1 MEQLQEYLGKK
12 KAQKIDYATLID
24 VLTYLKQCDRMTED
38 ETEGDEYIDAFVFLG
53 GQPNKDGYIQK
64 SMLIAII
71 TEEFGLTIDMQVSF
85 YFETA
90 IFLLHPRNGFTVKI

>member
-1 MEQLQEYLGKK
+1 
-12 KAQKIDYATLID
+12 
-24 VLTYLKQCDRMTED
+24 MTED

-90 IFLLHPRNGFTVKI
+90 IFLLHPKNGFTVKI